1 MDEGIEADIIPFG
14 RCVQG
19 FVKLAQREVQLIK
32 EQGLIRQV
40 NKNY

>member
-32 EQGLIRQV
+32 E
-40 NKNY
+40 